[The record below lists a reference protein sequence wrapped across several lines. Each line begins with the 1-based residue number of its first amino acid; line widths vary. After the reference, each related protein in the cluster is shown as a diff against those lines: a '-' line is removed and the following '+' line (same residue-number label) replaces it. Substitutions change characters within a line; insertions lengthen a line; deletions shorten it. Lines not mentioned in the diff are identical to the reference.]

1 MQALAELK
9 DQIRQALPELDVVIG
24 WQQGYDALHTSPL
37 FIRTEEDIDK
47 LVVNEFCVVNPASYL
62 REMRGGKKVGL
73 VLKGCDSRSVIQL
86 IQEELLKEDDITVFG
101 FGCNGV
107 LNHAKLQERFGDI
120 GFIDAVE
127 NDGTTVAVSAGD
139 KKETVPFTEVCAEKC
154 LTCSYPNTLQCTHFV
169 GSEAAK
175 KAEED
180 AANPALEEFEKLSM
194 DERFVFW
201 QDQMRRCIRCYA
213 CRNACPMCV
222 CKDHCLANSREPK
235 WLSEDTDVQNNFM
248 FQMIHVMHL
257 AGRCVECG
265 ECERAC
271 PMDIPIM
278 LLRRKMAGIVRD
290 VFAYNAGTNAED
302 TPPLMRFKVEEPTIE
317 ERH

>member
-9 DQIRQALPELDVVIG
+9 EQIRQALPELDVVIG
-24 WQQGYDALHTSPL
+24 WQQGYDALHAAPL
-37 FIRTEEDIDK
+37 FIRTEEDVDK
-47 LVVNEFCVVNPASYL
+47 LVVNEFCVTNPASYL
-62 REMRGGKKVGL
+62 REMRNGKKVGL

-86 IQEELLKEDDITVFG
+86 IQEELIDRDNVVVFG
-101 FGCNGV
+101 FGCSGV
-107 LNHAKLQERFGDI
+107 LNHAKIQERFGEL

-127 NDGTTVAVSAGD
+127 NDGTTVTVTAGD
-139 KKETVPFTEVCAEKC
+139 KKETVPFAEVCADKC
-154 LTCSYPNTLQCTHFV
+154 LTCSYPNTIECTHFA
-169 GSEAAK
+169 GTESTKKPESETD
-175 KAEED
+175 KAL
-180 AANPALEEFEKLSM
+180 AEFEALSM
-194 DERFVFW
+194 EERFSFW

-222 CKDHCLANSREPK
+222 CKDHCIANSREPK
-235 WLSEDTDVQNNFM
+235 WLSEETNVQNNMM

-290 VFAYNAGTNAED
+290 VFSYNAGTNMDD
-302 TPPLMRFKVEEPTIE
+302 TPPLMNFKVEEPTIQ

>member
-9 DQIRQALPELDVVIG
+9 DQIRKALPELDVVIG
-24 WQQGYDALHTSPL
+24 WQQGYDALHTRPL
-37 FIRTEEDIDK
+37 FIRSEEDIDK
-47 LVVNEFCVVNPASYL
+47 LVVNEFCVVNPSSYL

-86 IQEELLKEDDITVFG
+86 IQEELLNKDDLTIFG

-107 LNHAKLQERFGDI
+107 LNHVKLQARFGDI
-120 GFIDAVE
+120 GYIESAE
-127 NDGTTVAVSAGD
+127 SDGTTVNLVVAGN
-139 KKETVPFTEVCAEKC
+139 KETAPFAELCADKC
-154 LTCSYPNTLQCTHFV
+154 LTCSYPNTLQCSHFA
-169 GSEAAK
+169 GEESDK
-175 KAEED
+175 KAE
-180 AANPALEEFEKLSM
+180 AAQDKALEEFEQLSM
-194 DERFVFW
+194 EERFAFW

-222 CKDHCLANSREPK
+222 CKDHCLANSRQPK
-235 WLSEDTDVQNNFM
+235 WLSEDVDVQNNFM

-257 AGRCVECG
+257 TGRCVECG

-302 TPPLMRFKVEEPTIE
+302 TSPLMRFEVEEPTIE

>member
-9 DQIRQALPELDVVIG
+9 EQIRQALPELDVVIG

-37 FIRTEEDIDK
+37 FIRSEEDLEK

-86 IQEELLKEDDITVFG
+86 VQEDLLKLEDLTIFG

-107 LNHAKLQERFGDI
+107 LNHAKLQARFGDI
-120 GFIDAVE
+120 GYIKSIE
-127 NDGTTVAVSAGD
+127 NSGASVTIEVDEN
-139 KKETVPFTEVCAEKC
+139 KETVPFSELCADKC
-154 LTCSYPNTLQCTHFV
+154 LTCSYPNTLQCTHFA
-169 GSEAAK
+169 GEESSKEAESEQDK
-175 KAEED
+175 
-180 AANPALEEFEKLSM
+180 ALEEFEKLSM
-194 DERFVFW
+194 EERFSFW

-222 CKDHCLANSREPK
+222 CKDHCLANSRETK
-235 WLSEDTDVQNNFM
+235 WLSEEVDVQNNFM
-248 FQMIHVMHL
+248 FQLIHVMHL
-257 AGRCVECG
+257 TGRCVECG

-278 LLRRKMAGIVRD
+278 LLRRKMAGVVRD
-290 VFAYNAGTNAED
+290 VFAYNAGTNAEE
-302 TPPLMRFKVEEPTIE
+302 TPPLMCFKVEEPTIE

>member
-194 DERFVFW
+194 DERFAFW

>member
-9 DQIRQALPELDVVIG
+9 EQIRQALPELDVVIG

-37 FIRTEEDIDK
+37 FIRSEEDIEK

-86 IQEELLKEDDITVFG
+86 VQEDLLKLEDLTIFG

-107 LNHAKLQERFGDI
+107 LNHAKLQARFGDI
-120 GFIDAVE
+120 GFINSIE
-127 NDGTTVAVSAGD
+127 NDGASVSIEVDGN
-139 KKETVPFTEVCAEKC
+139 KETVPFSELCADKC
-154 LTCSYPNTLQCTHFV
+154 LTCSYPNTLQCTHFA
-169 GSEAAK
+169 GEESSKEAESK
-175 KAEED
+175 QDK
-180 AANPALEEFEKLSM
+180 ALEEFEKLSM
-194 DERFVFW
+194 EERFTFW

-222 CKDHCLANSREPK
+222 CKDHCLANSRETK
-235 WLSEDTDVQNNFM
+235 WLSEEVDVQNNFM
-248 FQMIHVMHL
+248 FQLIHVMHL
-257 AGRCVECG
+257 TGRCVECG

-290 VFAYNAGTNAED
+290 VFAYNAGTNAEE
-302 TPPLMRFKVEEPTIE
+302 TPPLMCFKVEEPTIE